1 MVFDAVAR
9 HRSGIL
15 SLESF
20 REKIGEE
27 SASHVSDHPEDSPIL
42 DVTKRFPT
50 LKETEEYL
58 INEALRLSNDN
69 QGIAASLLG
78 ITRQALNKRLLRQ
91 SDKRG

>member
-1 MVFDAVAR
+1 MVFDAVTR
-9 HRSGIL
+9 HQPGIL

-27 SASHVSDHPEDSPIL
+27 SAAYVSYHPEDSPIL

-58 INEALRLSNDN
+58 ISEALRLSNNN
-69 QGIAASLLG
+69 QGIAANLLG